1 MALNRQLNTRTEGAI
16 FLKAPAARG
25 NAAQSMWLYPG
36 IELLG
41 ACSAVKKGIRN
52 NVMYTVEAV
61 TPDSVTLVGGT
72 VLTRA
77 QALAF
82 LRRSFAR
89 TFASVQGTE
98 FSGSLRLHD
107 TDNAHFT
114 HRHLFVAISRA
125 CAGTLISVT

>member
-1 MALNRQLNTRTEGAI
+1 MALNRQLNTRPAGAV

-25 NAAQSMWLYPG
+25 NASQSMWLYPG

-41 ACSAVKKGIRN
+41 ASSAVKKGIRN

-72 VLTRA
+72 ILTHA

-82 LRRSFAR
+82 LRLSHAR
-89 TFASVQGTE
+89 TFASV
-98 FSGSLRLHD
+98 
-107 TDNAHFT
+107 
-114 HRHLFVAISRA
+114 
-125 CAGTLISVT
+125 